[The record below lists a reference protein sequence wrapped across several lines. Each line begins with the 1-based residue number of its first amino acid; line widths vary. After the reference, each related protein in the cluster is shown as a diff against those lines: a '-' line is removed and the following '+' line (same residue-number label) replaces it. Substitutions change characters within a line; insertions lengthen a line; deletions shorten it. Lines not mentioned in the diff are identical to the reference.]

1 MNMKIA
7 DLYIRVSTD
16 EQADKGYSQRDQ
28 EERLRKHCSSLNIA
42 IGNVIYE
49 DHSAKTFER
58 PEWKKYMYGFRRLR
72 NIKEGRLLLFTKW
85 DRFSRNTSEAY
96 QMISNLNKLNI
107 TPQAIEQ
114 PLDLRV
120 PENKLL
126 LAIYLSTP
134 EVENDRRAMNVT
146 YGMRR
151 AIREGRMMGIAPYGY
166 INRSKEDGR
175 KYVAVKEPEA
185 SNIIWAFKQVAKGHL
200 PTAVVLKEM
209 NKREGRKLTKN
220 SFMEALRNIVYTGKL
235 LLKAY
240 NDEEERIIEGKHD
253 ALISEDLFLKV
264 QSILFRKS
272 NQDDFLPAGRIINE
286 ERYPLRGLL
295 LCPKCNKNLTASS
308 AKGRSKHYYYYHCT
322 VDCGFRHNSEIVNDL
337 FVEEL
342 SKFTF
347 NNGAAKILKAIFV
360 QNFAVASNS
369 VGDERKVLQN
379 KLTGIEQRIEKARD
393 MFIEDKLDEE
403 DFRSI
408 KNKYKIEIENLKV
421 KLNALKSSAENNNF
435 EQRINKALDS
445 IINISE
451 RYKNANTMDKRAIV
465 GLIYPEKLI
474 FDGENFQTTK
484 INSFANSIFLIKK
497 ELGNKKNRQRS
508 ELSSNVGLVTSTGFK
523 PVTF

>member
-1 MNMKIA
+1 MKVA

-28 EERLRKHCSSLNIA
+28 EERLRKHCASLNIT
-42 IGNVIYE
+42 IEKIIYE

-58 PEWKKYMYGFRRLR
+58 PEWKKYMFD
-72 NIKEGRLLLFTKW
+72 IKKGRGSKQSKFLFFTKW

-96 QMISNLNKLNI
+96 QMISNLNKLSI

-134 EVENDRRAMNVT
+134 EVENDRRALNVT

-151 AIREGRMMGIAPYGY
+151 AIKEGRMMGIAPYGY
-166 INRSKEDGR
+166 INRCTEDGR

-185 SNIIWAFKQVAKGHL
+185 SNMVWAFKQVAKGHL

-209 NKREGRKLTKN
+209 NRREGRKLTKN
-220 SFMEALRNIVYTGKL
+220 SFMDALRNIVYCGKL
-235 LLKAY
+235 FLRAY
-240 NDEEERIIEGKHD
+240 NDEEEKIVEGKHD
-253 ALISEDLFLKV
+253 PLISEELFMKV
-264 QSILFRKS
+264 QNVLYRKS
-272 NQDDFLPAGRIINE
+272 NQDAFLPAGRIINE

-295 LCPKCNKNLTASS
+295 LCPKCNKTLTASS

-322 VDCGFRHNSEIVNDL
+322 TSCGFRHNSEIVNDL

-342 SKFTF
+342 SKFKFTI
-347 NNGAAKILKAIFV
+347 GAEKIMKTILK
-360 QNFAVASNS
+360 QNFSIASDSLN
-369 VGDERKVLQN
+369 DERKVLQN
-379 KLTGIEQRIEKARD
+379 KLDAIEGRIDKARD
-393 MFIEDKLDEE
+393 MYLEDKLDEE
-403 DFRSI
+403 DFRRI
-408 KNKYKIEIENLKV
+408 KTKYKVEIEDLNF
-421 KLNALKSSAENNNF
+421 KLNSLKNSGQTNDIEKKIKQALNA
-435 EQRINKALDS
+435 IT
-445 IINISE
+445 NISE
-451 RYKNANTMDKRAIV
+451 RYKNASTIDKRAIV
-465 GLIYPEKLI
+465 GLMYPEKLI
-474 FDGENFQTTK
+474 FDGEYFQTTK
-484 INSFANSIFLIKK
+484 INSLANNITLINK
-497 ELGNKKNRQRS
+497 ELWNKKNRQRS

>member
-1 MNMKIA
+1 MKVA

-28 EERLRKHCSSLNIA
+28 EERLKKHCASLNIA
-42 IGNVIYE
+42 IDKIIYE

-58 PEWKKYMYGFRRLR
+58 PEWKKYISGIRRTRGAKDSRYLF
-72 NIKEGRLLLFTKW
+72 FTKW

-96 QMISNLNKLNI
+96 QMISNLNKYNV

-134 EVENDRRAMNVT
+134 EVENDRRALNVT

-151 AIREGRMMGIAPYGY
+151 AIKEGRMMGIAPYGY
-166 INRSKEDGR
+166 INRSREDGR

-185 SNIIWAFKQVAKGHL
+185 TNIVWAFKQVAKGHL
-200 PTAVVLKEM
+200 PTAVVLKQM
-209 NKREGRKLTKN
+209 NKRDGRNLTKN
-220 SFMEALRNIVYTGKL
+220 SFMEALKNIAYTGKL
-235 LLKAY
+235 FLKAY
-240 NDEEERIIEGKHD
+240 NDEEERIIEGKHE
-253 ALISEDLFLKV
+253 ALISEELFMKV
-264 QSILFRKS
+264 QRILHRKS
-272 NQDDFLPAGRIINE
+272 NKDAFLPAGRIINE

-295 LCPKCNKNLTASS
+295 LCPICNKNLTASG

-322 VDCGFRHNSEIVNDL
+322 TPCGFRHNSEIVNDL

-342 SKFTF
+342 TKFSF
-347 NNGAAKILKAIFV
+347 ANGADKVLKTILLQNFSLASNGINEERKILK
-360 QNFAVASNS
+360 S
-369 VGDERKVLQN
+369 
-379 KLTGIEQRIEKARD
+379 KLTNIEERIDKARD
-393 MFIEDKLDEE
+393 MYIEDKLDEE
-403 DFRSI
+403 DFRRI
-408 KNKYKIEIENLKV
+408 KTKYKIEIDDLTF
-421 KLNALKSSAENNNF
+421 KLDSLKSSSEEENL
-435 EQRINKALDS
+435 EEKINQALNS
-445 IINISE
+445 ITNISE
-451 RYKNANTMDKRAIV
+451 RYKNANTIDKRAIV
-465 GLIYPEKLI
+465 GLIYPEKII

-484 INSFANSIFLIKK
+484 INSFLNNIFLIKK

-508 ELSSNVGLVTSTGFK
+508 EKSSNVGLVTSTGFK